1 MPVVLTREEVDAFL
15 SELAHPFDLIVSV
28 LYGCGLRV
36 SEALNLRVSD
46 LNFEQGLVIV
56 RDGKGRKDRSVPLPK
71 KLEPSLKRQLAAV
84 SLLHEADI
92 RHPDYGGVFMP
103 EALSKRRATR
113 EASCSGN
120 GFFQL
125 KS

>member
-1 MPVVLTREEVDAFL
+1 MRAKQSKYMPVVLTREEVDAVL

-71 KLEPSLKRQLAAV
+71 KLEP
-84 SLLHEADI
+84 
-92 RHPDYGGVFMP
+92 
-103 EALSKRRATR
+103 
-113 EASCSGN
+113 N
-120 GFFQL
+120 
-125 KS
+125 